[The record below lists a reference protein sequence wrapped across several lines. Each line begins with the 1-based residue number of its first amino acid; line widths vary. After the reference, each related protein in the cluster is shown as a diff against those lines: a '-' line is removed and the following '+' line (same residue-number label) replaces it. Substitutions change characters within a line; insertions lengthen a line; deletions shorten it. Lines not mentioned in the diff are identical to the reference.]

1 MEDYLFTMG
10 FHKICT
16 HIDIGDFV
24 PDAGSVDPLI
34 FNDKF
39 KKLCQK
45 LLYAIFKRLKIE
57 KSTKLQTIRD
67 HRETSSGLWML
78 IYCKVNK
85 LCLLWIMGFSHGA
98 SGKELT
104 C

>member
-1 MEDYLFTMG
+1 MEDYPFTMG

-16 HIDIGDFV
+16 HIDIGHFV

-45 LLYAIFKRLKIE
+45 LL
-57 KSTKLQTIRD
+57 
-67 HRETSSGLWML
+67 
-78 IYCKVNK
+78 
-85 LCLLWIMGFSHGA
+85 
-98 SGKELT
+98 
-104 C
+104 